1 MPKTR
6 GEIEALK
13 ANWFNDAYWDI
24 ETTEGFEDHKDEL
37 LAYRQEMEAIWESE
51 LKSKKLC
58 PILAMSPAG
67 SKLIYCERDACA
79 WWDEVAE
86 QCAIRRLTELTRK

>member
-6 GEIEALK
+6 EEIAHLK
-13 ANWFNDAYWDI
+13 
-24 ETTEGFEDHKDEL
+24 FEKHKEEIL
-37 LAYRQEMEAIWESE
+37 TYQKEMEADR
-51 LKSKKLC
+51 KKNKLC
-58 PILAMSPAG
+58 PLFPQKHAE
-67 SKLIYCERDACA
+67 YWERICMGDDCA